1 MIAFS
6 SFCIL
11 LNQLPSTRQSAI
23 KKPGAHSLHTHHLDM
38 LCHGV
43 TSLWWHQSTP
53 TPPPTLFKFN
63 NNLKVENALGSSL
76 IDWSDLLRVVT
87 RLFLICHSFQQN
99 KKKKY
104 CGDWAWESLM
114 AKSMIGVRMPRS
126 VCFWLPRLSTINSI
140 KVNAWNKRWS

>member
-6 SFCIL
+6 SSCIL

-23 KKPGAHSLHTHHLDM
+23 RKHGAHSWHTHHLHK
-38 LCHGV
+38 LCPGV
-43 TSLWWHQSTP
+43 TSLWWHQ
-53 TPPPTLFKFN
+53 PPPPFFKFN

-104 CGDWAWESLM
+104 SGDRAWESLM

>member
-6 SFCIL
+6 SSCIL

-53 TPPPTLFKFN
+53 PPLPPLFKFN
-63 NNLKVENALGSSL
+63 NNLKVEKALGSSL

-99 KKKKY
+99 KKKNTVEIEL
-104 CGDWAWESLM
+104 GN
-114 AKSMIGVRMPRS
+114 RS
-126 VCFWLPRLSTINSI
+126 WQNQWLGFACQDLYAFDFQDCQQLIQ
-140 KVNAWNKRWS
+140 